1 MKFGFDTTKVALVG
15 AGAVAAV
22 LTAAPI
28 AAADPVAPPAPLPG
42 PASPGGATLTAPV
55 ASDITIAAPGTPLTA
70 PVASDIT
77 IAAPGTPLTA
87 PVAPEAAP
95 LATPVATDV
104 ATAALADPTE
114 AFADGVPHLMS
125 PENLPPGTSTIPQT
139 QSRLSY
145 VRDLWHAM
153 QTQEV
158 SGSDALLLLTQRPL
172 SANPAPGMPAG
183 PQQAPPARADQP
195 GTH

>member
-1 MKFGFDTTKVALVG
+1 MKFGFDTTKVALAG

-22 LTAAPI
+22 LTAAPL

-42 PASPGGATLTAPV
+42 PASPGGAPSTAPA
-55 ASDITIAAPGTPLTA
+55 ASDITIAAPG
-70 PVASDIT
+70 
-77 IAAPGTPLTA
+77 
-87 PVAPEAAP
+87 APEAA
-95 LATPVATDV
+95 PVATDV
-104 ATAALADPTE
+104 APVALADPTAALAGPTE

-195 GTH
+195 GTR